1 MLNKDMQEFQVGMYL
16 YLGTY
21 KSLFPCII
29 YREWEMNDM
38 HMLSLLT
45 KSEQDGMSTFNDIQ
59 KLEKENEAIMGAGRR
74 MQ

>member
-21 KSLFPCII
+21 KSLVPCII

-45 KSEQDGMSTFNDIQ
+45 KSEQDG
-59 KLEKENEAIMGAGRR
+59 
-74 MQ
+74 